1 MKNRR
6 AMAGILLSL
15 AVWQAALPT
24 RASEVSRV
32 LEPGKKLDDPRLGRQ
47 RTATDRYHPWAPAT
61 TKAEWEKQSR
71 AIRER
76 VLVATG
82 LWPMP
87 PKEPLKPVIHG
98 RIDRGDYTVE
108 KVFFASLPGH
118 YVSGNLYRPT
128 KIRGKIPGVL
138 CPHGHWKNGRFNDA
152 GERRARWQIDQGAE
166 ATMSGAR
173 YFLQARMVQLARLGC
188 VVFHYDMVGYA
199 DSQPIVHGTGFT
211 DAEAELRLQS
221 ALGLQTFNSIRALD
235 FLLSL
240 PEVDSQRIGVT
251 GASGG
256 GTQTMLLCAVDPRP
270 AVSFPA
276 VMVSTNM
283 QGDCECEAADLLRM
297 GINNVAIA
305 ALFAPKPLAMSGAR
319 DWTINIETK
328 GLPELKQIYSLY
340 GNADNVYA
348 KCFRQFGHN
357 YNRVSREM
365 MYEWFNAHLNLGQK
379 SPIVEQDFWPIDPK
393 DLTVFDAD
401 HPRPADAKSAAEL
414 RKDMTAVAKK
424 QFAEL
429 LPQDKAGVEHYRE
442 VVGTAARVMF
452 DAGVPDPE
460 TIDVG
465 TTFQGDL
472 EGGAHILKGIAVRSD
487 DQTRLPWVLLRPES
501 FNGTAVLWIDGQGK
515 SHLFGGDGKPNPQV
529 RKLLEAGNAV
539 VSVDLFLTGEFI
551 EPGQP
556 VVLPKVNSKY
566 AGHTYAYNRSVL
578 AHRVHDVLTAVG
590 GLRKNDQ
597 VQKIELVGTG
607 EAGPC
612 VLLAAGLLG
621 DQSVRDQV
629 AHVIADAQG
638 LSFEKIPALGSASF
652 LSGALKYGGLG
663 GLAAL
668 AAPTKLEVFG
678 TEGIPADELAPL
690 SVVYKAA
697 SGSLKLELQP
707 LTGKFVVERLAK
719 SQ

>member
-6 AMAGILLSL
+6 AMAEILLSL

-47 RTATDRYHPWAPAT
+47 RTATDRYHPWTPAT

-87 PKEPLKPVIHG
+87 PKERLKPVIHG

-108 KVFFASLPGH
+108 KVFFASIPGH

-128 KIRGKIPGVL
+128 KINGKIPGVL
-138 CPHGHWKNGRFNDA
+138 CPHGHWKDGRFNDG

-166 ATMSGAR
+166 ATMAGAR

-235 FLLSL
+235 FLLSQ
-240 PEVDSQRIGVT
+240 PEVDSKRIGVT

-270 AVSFPA
+270 TVSFPA

-319 DWTINIETK
+319 DWTIDIETK
-328 GLPELKQIYSLY
+328 GLPELKQIYALY
-340 GNADNVYA
+340 GNPDNVYA

-401 HPRPADAKSAAEL
+401 HPRPTDAKSAAEL
-414 RKDMTAVAKK
+414 RKDMTAIAKK
-424 QFAEL
+424 QLAEL
-429 LPQDKAGVEHYRE
+429 LPQDKAGVERYRE

-452 DAGVPDPE
+452 DSRIPDPE
-460 TIDVG
+460 AIDVG
-465 TTFQGDL
+465 TTFEGDV
-472 EGGAHILKGIAVRSD
+472 ERGAHILKGIAARSD
-487 DQTRLPWVLLRPES
+487 DKTRLPWVLLRPES

-515 SHLFGGDGKPNPQV
+515 SHLFDGDGKPTAQV
-529 RKLLEAGNAV
+529 RKLLDAGKAV
-539 VSVDLFLTGEFI
+539 VSVDLFLTGEFV
-551 EPGQP
+551 ESGQP
-556 VVLPKVNSKY
+556 VVLPKVDSKY

-578 AHRVHDVLTAVG
+578 ANRVHDVLTAVG

-629 AHVIADAQG
+629 ANVIADAHG
-638 LSFEKIPALGSASF
+638 LSFEKIPVAGSATF

-668 AAPTKLEVFG
+668 AAPMKLEVFG

-690 SVVYKAA
+690 SVVYKASA
-697 SGSLKLELQP
+697 GFLKLESQS
-707 LTGKFVVERLAK
+707 LTGKLVVDRLTK
-719 SQ
+719 EE

>member
-1 MKNRR
+1 MKYIL
-6 AMAGILLSL
+6 AATGILFAL
-15 AVWQAALPT
+15 AVWQTAPPAT
-24 RASEVSRV
+24 ASDVSRV

-47 RTATDRYHPWAPAT
+47 RTATDKYHPWTPAK
-61 TKAEWEKQSR
+61 TKDEWEKQSR
-71 AIRER
+71 GIRER

-82 LWPMP
+82 LWPLP

-128 KIRGKIPGVL
+128 KISGKIPGVL

-166 ATMSGAR
+166 ATMAGAR

-188 VVFHYDMVGYA
+188 TVFHYDMVGYA
-199 DSQPIVHGTGFT
+199 DSQAIAHGTGFT

-240 PEVDSQRIGVT
+240 PEVDSKRIGVT

-256 GTQTMLLCAVDPRP
+256 GTQTMLLCAVDSRP
-270 AVSFPA
+270 TVSFPA

-297 GINNVAIA
+297 GINNVAVA

-319 DWTINIETK
+319 DWTIDIETK
-328 GLPELKQIYSLY
+328 GLPELKQVYALY
-340 GNADNVYA
+340 GNADNVQA

-357 YNRVSREM
+357 YNRVSRQM
-365 MYEWFNAHLNLGQK
+365 MYEWFNAHLQLGQK
-379 SPIVEQDFWPIDPK
+379 SPIVEQDFWPVDPK
-393 DLTVFDAD
+393 DLTVFDAE

-414 RKDMTAVAKK
+414 RKDMTAVAKQ
-424 QFAEL
+424 QFAEV
-429 LPQDKAGVEHYRE
+429 LPKGKDGVERFRE

-452 DAGVPDPE
+452 DADVPDPGTVE
-460 TIDVG
+460 VG

-472 EGGAHILKGIAVRSD
+472 EGGTHILKGIAVRSD
-487 DQTRLPWVLLRPES
+487 DQTRLPWVLLRPEA
-501 FNGTAVLWIDGQGK
+501 FNRTAVLWIDGEGK
-515 SHLFGGDGKPNPQV
+515 SHLFGSDGKPNPQV
-529 RKLLEAGNAV
+529 RKLLAAGNAV
-539 VSVDLFLTGEFI
+539 MSVDLFLTGEFV
-551 EPGQP
+551 EPGRP
-556 VVLPKVNSKY
+556 LVLPKVNSKY

-578 AHRVHDVLTAVG
+578 ANRVHDVLTAVG
-590 GLRKNDQ
+590 ALRKNDRF
-597 VQKIELVGTG
+597 QKFELVGTG

-621 DQSVRDQV
+621 DQPARDQV
-629 AHVIADAQG
+629 ANVIADAHG
-638 LSFEKIPALGSASF
+638 LSFEKIPAVGSATF

-668 AAPTKLEVFG
+668 AAPTKLAVFG
-678 TEGIPADELAPL
+678 TEGIPAGELVPL
-690 SVVYKAA
+690 TSVYKAA
-697 SGSLKLELQP
+697 AASLKLESQP
-707 LTGKFVVERLAK
+707 LTADLVIERITK
-719 SQ
+719 EK

>member
-1 MKNRR
+1 MKHARLNL
-6 AMAGILLSL
+6 AALFSL
-15 AVWQAALPT
+15 ALLQFACGAAPVD
-24 RASEVSRV
+24 VSRA
-32 LEPGKKLDDPRLGRQ
+32 LEPGKKLDDPRLGPQ
-47 RTATDRYHPWAPAT
+47 RSLGDKYHPWTPAA

-76 VLVATG
+76 VLVAAG

-108 KVFFASLPGH
+108 KVFFASQPGH
-118 YVSGNLYRPT
+118 YVSGNLYRPA
-128 KIRGKIPGVL
+128 KIKGKIPGVL
-138 CPHGHWKNGRFNDA
+138 CPHGHWKDGRFYDA
-152 GERRARWQIDQGAE
+152 GEKEARAQLSQGAE
-166 ATMSGAR
+166 ETIVGAR
-173 YFLQARMVQLARLGC
+173 YPLQARMVQLARLGC
-188 VVFHYDMVGYA
+188 VVFHYDMVGVA
-199 DSQPIVHGTGFT
+199 DSQPIGHGDGFA

-240 PEVDSQRIGVT
+240 PEVDSKRIGVT

-256 GTQTMLLCAVDPRP
+256 GTQTFLLCAIDPRP
-270 AVSFPA
+270 TVAFPA

-283 QGDCECEAADLLRM
+283 QGGCVCENSDLLRV

-305 ALFAPKPLAMSGAR
+305 ALFAPKPLAMSGAH
-319 DWTINIETK
+319 DWTIDIETK
-328 GLPELKQIYSLY
+328 GLPELKQIYALY
-340 GNADNVYA
+340 GQADNVRA

-365 MYEWFNAHLNLGQK
+365 MDEWFNAHLNLGQK

-393 DLTVFDAD
+393 DLTVYDAD

-414 RKDMTAVAKK
+414 RKDMTAVAAN
-424 QFAEL
+424 QFAEI
-429 LPQDKAGVEHYRE
+429 LPKDKAGVERYRE
-442 VVGTAARVMF
+442 VVGTAARVML

-460 TIDVG
+460 VIEVG

-487 DQTRLPWVLLRPES
+487 DQSKLPWVLLRPES

-515 SHLFGGDGKPNPQV
+515 SHLFGSDGKPTAAV

-551 EPGQP
+551 ESGKP

-566 AGHTYAYNRSVL
+566 AGYTYAYNRAVL
-578 AHRVHDVLTAVG
+578 ADRVRDVLTAVV
-590 GLRKNDQ
+590 GLEKNDG
-597 VQKIELVGTG
+597 VQKIRLVGTG
-607 EAGPC
+607 DAGPC
-612 VLLAAGLLG
+612 ILLAAGLLG
-621 DQSVRDQV
+621 DQAVRDRV
-629 AHVIADAQG
+629 AGVVADANG
-638 LSFEKIPALGSASF
+638 LSYERIPPTTDPMF
-652 LSGALKYGGLG
+652 LPGALKYGGLG
-663 GLAAL
+663 GLVAL
-668 AAPTKLEVFG
+668 AAPMKVEVFG
-678 TEGIPADELAPL
+678 TEGIPATELAPL
-690 SVVYKAA
+690 PAVFKAA
-697 SGSLKLELQP
+697 GGRVSTQSKP
-707 LTGKFVVERLAK
+707 LTAEIVVDRVAK
-719 SQ
+719 EQ

>member
-1 MKNRR
+1 MT
-6 AMAGILLSL
+6 GILLSI
-15 AVWQAALPT
+15 AVSQAAVA
-24 RASEVSRV
+24 ASPSDVSRV
-32 LEPGKKLDDPRLGRQ
+32 LEAGKKLDDPRLGRQ
-47 RTATDRYHPWAPAT
+47 RTATDKYHPWTPAA

-76 VLVATG
+76 ILVAAG

-118 YVSGNLYRPT
+118 YVSGNLYRPKKT
-128 KIRGKIPGVL
+128 SGKIPGVL
-138 CPHGHWKNGRFNDA
+138 CPHGHWKNGRLNDA
-152 GERRARWQIDQGAE
+152 GEKRARWQIDQGGE
-166 ATMSGAR
+166 ATMAGAR
-173 YFLQARMVQLARLGC
+173 FFLQARMVQLARLGC

-199 DSQPIVHGTGFT
+199 DSQPIVHGAGFT

-240 PEVDSQRIGVT
+240 PEVDSKRIGVT

-256 GTQTMLLCAVDPRP
+256 GTQTLLLCAVDPRP
-270 AVSFPA
+270 TVAFPA

-319 DWTINIETK
+319 DWTIDIERK
-328 GLPELKQIYSLY
+328 GLPELKQIYALY
-340 GNADNVYA
+340 GQDDNVHA

-357 YNRVSREM
+357 YNRVSRQM
-365 MYEWFNAHLNLGQK
+365 MYDWFNSHLNLGQK
-379 SPIVEQDFWPIDPK
+379 SPVVEQDFWPIDPK

-414 RKDMTAVAKK
+414 RKDMTAVATK

-429 LPQDKAGVEHYRE
+429 LPHDKAGVERYRD

-452 DAGVPDPE
+452 DASVPDPE
-460 TIDVG
+460 AIEVG

-472 EGGAHILKGIAVRSD
+472 EGGTHILKGIAVRSD
-487 DQTRLPWVLLRPES
+487 DQTRLPWVLLSPES

-515 SHLFGGDGKPNPQV
+515 SHLFGNDGKPTAPV
-529 RKLLEAGNAV
+529 RKLLDAGDAV

-551 EPGQP
+551 EPGKP
-556 VVLPKVNSKY
+556 VVLPKVDRKY

-578 AHRVHDVLTAVG
+578 ANRVHDVLTAVG

-612 VLLAAGLLG
+612 VVLAAGLLG
-621 DQSVRDQV
+621 DRPVRDQV
-629 AHVIADAQG
+629 AEVIADARG
-638 LSFEKIPALGSASF
+638 LSFEKIPALGSATF
-652 LSGALKYGGLG
+652 LSGALKYGGVG

-668 AAPTKLEVFG
+668 AAPTKLDVFR
-678 TEGIPADELAPL
+678 TQGIPADELAPL

-697 SGSLKLELQP
+697 GSPLTLESQP
-707 LTGKFVVERLAK
+707 LTQEMVVERLTK
-719 SQ
+719 R